1 MDFKC
6 GDLVCSNERLT
17 IEDMELKAVSPM
29 IFIEVVD
36 GKARCFTFD
45 EYGAVSGILSIDTSS
60 LHLLTK
66 EEAEEA
72 YKLQYSV
79 MNTPPIEQDKT
90 PEIDVEDLMKML
102 EV

>member
-45 EYGAVSGILSIDTSS
+45 EYGAVSGILRIDPSS
-60 LHLLTK
+60 LHLLTI
-66 EEAEEA
+66 EEAE
-72 YKLQYSV
+72 L
-79 MNTPPIEQDKT
+79 IEQDET
-90 PEIDVEDLMKML
+90 LEVDVEDLMKML

>member
-45 EYGAVSGILSIDTSS
+45 EYGAVSGILRIDPSS
-60 LHLLTK
+60 LHLLT
-66 EEAEEA
+66 EEEVE
-72 YKLQYSV
+72 L
-79 MNTPPIEQDKT
+79 IEQDET
-90 PEIDVEDLMKML
+90 LEVDVEDLMKML

>member
-45 EYGAVSGILSIDTSS
+45 EYGAVSGILRIAPSS

-66 EEAEEA
+66 EEAE
-72 YKLQYSV
+72 L
-79 MNTPPIEQDKT
+79 IEQDET
-90 PEIDVEDLMKML
+90 LEVDVEDLMKML

>member
-36 GKARCFTFD
+36 GTARCFTFD
-45 EYGAVSGILSIDTSS
+45 EYGAVSGILRIDPSS
-60 LHLLTK
+60 LHLLTI
-66 EEAEEA
+66 EEAE
-72 YKLQYSV
+72 L
-79 MNTPPIEQDKT
+79 IEQDET
-90 PEIDVEDLMKML
+90 LEVDVEDLMKML

>member
-45 EYGAVSGILSIDTSS
+45 EYGAVSGILRIDPSS

-66 EEAEEA
+66 EEAE
-72 YKLQYSV
+72 L
-79 MNTPPIEQDKT
+79 IEQDET
-90 PEIDVEDLMKML
+90 LEVDVEDLMKML

>member
-6 GDLVCSNERLT
+6 GDLVCSSERLT

-45 EYGAVSGILSIDTSS
+45 EYGAVSGILRIDPSS

-66 EEAEEA
+66 EEAE
-72 YKLQYSV
+72 L
-79 MNTPPIEQDKT
+79 IEQDET
-90 PEIDVEDLMKML
+90 LEVDVEDLMKML